1 MTDWPTRLYNH
12 LFDTAEKLMEAVD
25 SSNDFVNLIHY
36 YYAASGE
43 KTLSLPIFLY
53 NRQMP
58 KSISVSNFKVE
69 EHTCGRLKEIVQNCI
84 QYGIEFLSSDG
95 VGDIINNLCGM
106 YGLPQVGEWI
116 ENGATIISNFELL
129 EGFLEGEPHNYYTYS
144 AMVEYTYEGGELI
157 RVFYSFN
164 DTDNPVCEH
173 YDGIHANINV
183 YTGLT
188 LEQFYMDF

>member
-1 MTDWPTRLYNH
+1 MYCSNQSIAFADPDGTALIEAILTDWPTRLYNH

-58 KSISVSNFKVE
+58 KSIRVSNFKVE

-95 VGDIINNLCGM
+95 VGD
-106 YGLPQVGEWI
+106 
-116 ENGATIISNFELL
+116 
-129 EGFLEGEPHNYYTYS
+129 
-144 AMVEYTYEGGELI
+144 
-157 RVFYSFN
+157 
-164 DTDNPVCEH
+164 
-173 YDGIHANINV
+173 
-183 YTGLT
+183 
-188 LEQFYMDF
+188 